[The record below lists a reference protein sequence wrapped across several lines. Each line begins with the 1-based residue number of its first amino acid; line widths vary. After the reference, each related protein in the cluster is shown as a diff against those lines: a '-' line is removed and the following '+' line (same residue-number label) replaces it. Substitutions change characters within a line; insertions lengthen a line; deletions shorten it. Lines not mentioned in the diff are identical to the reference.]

1 MRNVD
6 RLPRIKSRPFP
17 HVVVKNF
24 LDPPTLD
31 LVIDALAGLEYDFK
45 ESDLFSYWAS
55 IELTDINQVGWRTI
69 GVSGSR
75 IQAIAEIMADV
86 ILEEQDN
93 IGFELDM
100 VAGVTNNG
108 VPLATVVS
116 DLLGIDF
123 GMIRPSREG
132 TQINYASNYAGLK
145 GKNVVL
151 IDDVVSSGSTAEE
164 VIEFVRAR
172 EGVPVLAMVLINKK
186 ADNKIDDVPLRAL
199 IRARPV
205 RT

>member
-1 MRNVD
+1 M
-6 RLPRIKSRPFP
+6 
-17 HVVVKNF
+17 
-24 LDPPTLD
+24 
-31 LVIDALAGLEYDFK
+31 
-45 ESDLFSYWAS
+45 S
-55 IELTDINQVGWRTI
+55 IENMMARAKELKEKGQSNREISQEMHLSQATVEWLLAKQASENFDGALPPDVKVGWRTI

-108 VPLATVVS
+108 IPLATMVS
-116 DLLGIDF
+116 DLLGVDF

-145 GKNVVL
+145 GKNIVL

-164 VIEFVRAR
+164 VIKFVKSK
-172 EGVPVLAMVLINKK
+172 EGVPVLIMVLINKK

>member
-1 MRNVD
+1 M
-6 RLPRIKSRPFP
+6 
-17 HVVVKNF
+17 
-24 LDPPTLD
+24 
-31 LVIDALAGLEYDFK
+31 
-45 ESDLFSYWAS
+45 S
-55 IELTDINQVGWRTI
+55 IEKMVAKVKELKDKGQGNREISQEMNLSQATVEWLLAKQASEKFDEALPPDVKVGWRTI

-75 IQAIAEIMADV
+75 IQAIAEIMVDV

-108 VPLATVVS
+108 VPLATMVS
-116 DLLGIDF
+116 DLLGVDF
-123 GMIRPSREG
+123 GVIRPSREG

-145 GKNVVL
+145 GKNIVI

>member
-1 MRNVD
+1 M
-6 RLPRIKSRPFP
+6 
-17 HVVVKNF
+17 
-24 LDPPTLD
+24 
-31 LVIDALAGLEYDFK
+31 
-45 ESDLFSYWAS
+45 S
-55 IELTDINQVGWRTI
+55 IEKMVAKVKELKDKGQGNREISQEMNLSQATVEWLLAKQASENFDEAPPPDVKVGWRTI

-75 IQAIAEIMADV
+75 IQAIAEIMVDV

-108 VPLATVVS
+108 VPLATMVS
-116 DLLGIDF
+116 DLLGVDF
-123 GMIRPSREG
+123 GVIRPSREG

-145 GKNVVL
+145 GKNIVI
-151 IDDVVSSGSTAEE
+151 IDDVVSSGTTAEE

>member
-1 MRNVD
+1 MAAKAKELKDKGQTNREIGHEMHLGQPTIDWLLAKQASGNFD
-6 RLPRIKSRPFP
+6 EAPPP
-17 HVVVKNF
+17 DVK
-24 LDPPTLD
+24 
-31 LVIDALAGLEYDFK
+31 
-45 ESDLFSYWAS
+45 
-55 IELTDINQVGWRTI
+55 VGWRTI

-75 IQAIAEIMADV
+75 IQGIAEIMADV

-93 IGFELDM
+93 LGFELDM

-108 VPLATVVS
+108 VPLATMVS
-116 DLLGIDF
+116 DLLGVDF

-145 GKNVVL
+145 GKNIVL

>member
-1 MRNVD
+1 M
-6 RLPRIKSRPFP
+6 
-17 HVVVKNF
+17 
-24 LDPPTLD
+24 
-31 LVIDALAGLEYDFK
+31 
-45 ESDLFSYWAS
+45 S
-55 IELTDINQVGWRTI
+55 IEKMAAKAKELKEKGQGNREISQEINLSQATVEWLLAKQASENFNEAPPPDVKVGWRTI

-75 IQAIAEIMADV
+75 IQAIAEIMDDV

-100 VAGVTNNG
+100 VAGVANNG
-108 VPLATVVS
+108 VPLATMVS
-116 DLLGIDF
+116 DQLGVDF
-123 GMIRPSREG
+123 GVIRPSREG

-145 GKNVVL
+145 GKNIVI

-186 ADNKIDDVPLRAL
+186 ADNQIDDVPLRAL

>member
-1 MRNVD
+1 MSLEGMAAKAKELKDKGQTNREIGHEMHLGQPTIDWLLAKQASGNFGEGPPPD
-6 RLPRIKSRPFP
+6 
-17 HVVVKNF
+17 VK
-24 LDPPTLD
+24 
-31 LVIDALAGLEYDFK
+31 I
-45 ESDLFSYWAS
+45 
-55 IELTDINQVGWRTI
+55 GWRTI

-108 VPLATVVS
+108 VPLATMVS
-116 DLLGIDF
+116 DLLGVDF

-132 TQINYASNYAGLK
+132 THINYASNYAGLK
-145 GKNVVL
+145 GKNIVL
-151 IDDVVSSGSTAEE
+151 IDDVVSSGATAEE

>member
-1 MRNVD
+1 MSLEEMAAKAKELKDKGQTNREIGHEMHLGQPTIDWLLAKQASGNLD
-6 RLPRIKSRPFP
+6 EGPPP
-17 HVVVKNF
+17 DVK
-24 LDPPTLD
+24 
-31 LVIDALAGLEYDFK
+31 
-45 ESDLFSYWAS
+45 
-55 IELTDINQVGWRTI
+55 VGWRTI

-108 VPLATVVS
+108 IPLATMVS
-116 DLLGIDF
+116 DLLGVDF

-132 TQINYASNYAGLK
+132 THINYASNYACLK
-145 GKNVVL
+145 GKNIVL

-164 VIEFVRAR
+164 VIKFVRAR

>member
-1 MRNVD
+1 M
-6 RLPRIKSRPFP
+6 SM
-17 HVVVKNF
+17 
-24 LDPPTLD
+24 
-31 LVIDALAGLEYDFK
+31 
-45 ESDLFSYWAS
+45 S
-55 IELTDINQVGWRTI
+55 IENMMARAKELKEEGQSNREISQEMHLAQATVDWLLAKQASENFEETLPPDVKVGWRTI

-93 IGFELDM
+93 LGFELDM

-108 VPLATVVS
+108 VPLATMVS
-116 DLLGIDF
+116 DLLGVDF

-132 TQINYASNYAGLK
+132 TRINYASNYAGLK
-145 GKNVVL
+145 GKNIVL
-151 IDDVVSSGSTAEE
+151 IDDVVSSGSTSEE
-164 VIEFVRAR
+164 VIKFVKAR

>member
-1 MRNVD
+1 MAAKAKELKDKGQTNREIGHEMHLGQPTIDWLLAKQASENFD
-6 RLPRIKSRPFP
+6 EAPPP
-17 HVVVKNF
+17 DVK
-24 LDPPTLD
+24 
-31 LVIDALAGLEYDFK
+31 
-45 ESDLFSYWAS
+45 
-55 IELTDINQVGWRTI
+55 VGWRTI

-93 IGFELDM
+93 LEFELDM
-100 VAGVTNNG
+100 VAGVANNG
-108 VPLATVVS
+108 VPLATMVS
-116 DLLGIDF
+116 NLLGVDF
-123 GMIRPSREG
+123 GVIRPSREG
-132 TQINYASNYAGLK
+132 TQINYASNYAGLN
-145 GKNVVL
+145 GKNIVI
-151 IDDVVSSGSTAEE
+151 IDDVVGSGSTAEE

-172 EGVPVLAMVLINKK
+172 KGVPVLAMVLINKR

>member
-1 MRNVD
+1 MSLEEMAAKAKELKDKGQTNREIGHEMHLSQPTIDWLLAKQASENFD
-6 RLPRIKSRPFP
+6 EAPPP
-17 HVVVKNF
+17 DVK
-24 LDPPTLD
+24 
-31 LVIDALAGLEYDFK
+31 
-45 ESDLFSYWAS
+45 
-55 IELTDINQVGWRTI
+55 VGWRTI

-93 IGFELDM
+93 LEFELDM

-108 VPLATVVS
+108 IPLATMIS
-116 DLLGIDF
+116 DLLGVDF

-132 TQINYASNYAGLK
+132 THINYASNYAGLK
-145 GKNVVL
+145 GKNIVL

-164 VIEFVRAR
+164 VIKFVRAR

-186 ADNKIDDVPLRAL
+186 AENKIDDVPLRAL

>member
-1 MRNVD
+1 M
-6 RLPRIKSRPFP
+6 
-17 HVVVKNF
+17 
-24 LDPPTLD
+24 
-31 LVIDALAGLEYDFK
+31 
-45 ESDLFSYWAS
+45 S
-55 IELTDINQVGWRTI
+55 IEKMAAKTNELKEKGQSNREISQEMHLSQATVEWLLAKQASENFDEAPPPDVKVGWRTI

-108 VPLATVVS
+108 IPLATIVS
-116 DLLGIDF
+116 DLLGVDF

-132 TQINYASNYAGLK
+132 TQINFASNYAGLK
-145 GKNVVL
+145 GKNIVF

-164 VIEFVRAR
+164 VIKFVRER

>member
-1 MRNVD
+1 MARAKELKEEGQSNREISQEMHLAQATVD
-6 RLPRIKSRPFP
+6 WLLAKQASENFDETLPPD
-17 HVVVKNF
+17 VK
-24 LDPPTLD
+24 
-31 LVIDALAGLEYDFK
+31 
-45 ESDLFSYWAS
+45 
-55 IELTDINQVGWRTI
+55 VGWRTI

-93 IGFELDM
+93 LGFELDM

-108 VPLATVVS
+108 VPLATMVS
-116 DLLGIDF
+116 NLLSVDF

-132 TQINYASNYAGLK
+132 TRINYASNYAGLK
-145 GKNVVL
+145 GKNIVL
-151 IDDVVSSGSTAEE
+151 IDDVVSSGSTSEE
-164 VIEFVRAR
+164 VIKFVKAR

>member
-1 MRNVD
+1 MSLEGMAAKAKELKDKGQTNREIGHEMH
-6 RLPRIKSRPFP
+6 LGRPTIDWLLAKQASENFDEAP
-17 HVVVKNF
+17 PPDVK
-24 LDPPTLD
+24 
-31 LVIDALAGLEYDFK
+31 
-45 ESDLFSYWAS
+45 
-55 IELTDINQVGWRTI
+55 VGWRTI

-93 IGFELDM
+93 LGFELDM

-108 VPLATVVS
+108 VPLATMVS
-116 DLLGIDF
+116 DLLGVDF

-132 TQINYASNYAGLK
+132 TEINYASNYAGLK
-145 GKNVVL
+145 GKNIVL